1 MWFPEALQKQARWHL
16 PAILAL
22 ERCRQED
29 SEVQGHPEL
38 QTAGGQWPHGT
49 LSQTNKKSNSKTWS
63 SSFKRLAATLSYWIN
78 ASPGMIHVIQETE
91 APEYSSRENSPQPR
105 TSDSKWESI
114 ISPRHFF
121 QNNQFC
127 PSSYLKDE
135 CLKNMVQE
143 IRAGLAIITVICQ
156 RQCMVWK
163 ITSCISK
170 RIRVQFIFHLPNI
183 DILAS
188 PKRRLKRSDKASE
201 IEQHN
206 RLHRRWFKPFAVC

>member
-1 MWFPEALQKQARWHL
+1 MGPCHKQTRKVTARLGVL
-16 PAILAL
+16 PLKDWL
-22 ERCRQED
+22 
-29 SEVQGHPEL
+29 P
-38 QTAGGQWPHGT
+38 
-49 LSQTNKKSNSKTWS
+49 LSLTESMPVRGWYMLYK
-63 SSFKRLAATLSYWIN
+63 
-78 ASPGMIHVIQETE
+78 ETE

-121 QNNQFC
+121 FKTINSVHLHIWKMNVW
-127 PSSYLKDE
+127 
-135 CLKNMVQE
+135 KNMVQE